1 MQASDVQSASVGYAD
16 GVLVRMILQQG
27 YVMLEEGFI

>member
-1 MQASDVQSASVGYAD
+1 MQASDVQSASASYAD

-27 YVMLEEGFI
+27 YITLEEGFK